1 MNRRYF
7 LTHTSAL
14 FVLSS
19 AGAAFAASSGL
30 ASLSDGSFELPTEML
45 SAQADPAAIRAALTA
60 AGLPSTSVRTPLN
73 VTALTRGDDVI
84 LFDCG
89 AGPNFM
95 PGAGTL
101 ADALAAAGIAP
112 EKVMHVVFTH
122 AHPDHLWGSLDD
134 FGTPAFPQAT
144 YHICATERDFWTA
157 SDALSKVPEERQ
169 AFVVGA
175 QRHFKELESVL
186 KTFRPGEEVLPGV
199 AAFETGGHTPGH
211 VSFEVK
217 LGSES
222 VLVLGDALTHPIVS
236 FQHPDWRGGFDQEPE
251 RAIATRKRLLDRLAA
266 DKMPI
271 IGYHLPNGGRGRV
284 ERAGLAYRFVP
295 GL

>member
-30 ASLSDGSFELPTEML
+30 AILSDGSFELPTEML

-95 PGAGTL
+95 PGAGKL

-112 EKVMHVVFTH
+112 EKVTHVFFTH

-134 FGTPAFPQAT
+134 FGTPTFPQAT
-144 YHICATERDFWTA
+144 
-157 SDALSKVPEERQ
+157 
-169 AFVVGA
+169 
-175 QRHFKELESVL
+175 
-186 KTFRPGEEVLPGV
+186 
-199 AAFETGGHTPGH
+199 
-211 VSFEVK
+211 
-217 LGSES
+217 
-222 VLVLGDALTHPIVS
+222 
-236 FQHPDWRGGFDQEPE
+236 
-251 RAIATRKRLLDRLAA
+251 
-266 DKMPI
+266 
-271 IGYHLPNGGRGRV
+271 
-284 ERAGLAYRFVP
+284 
-295 GL
+295 